1 MNFLNRYFELESRG
15 TTVGRE
21 FRGAVAT
28 FLTMAYILAANP
40 AILGAAGVPVDSAVA
55 CTALAAGICTIAMGL
70 IANFPL
76 ALASGMGL
84 TALVAY
90 TAAAATGSWQTA
102 MGIVV
107 LDGLIISVLV
117 VIGLREAMLDAIPLD
132 LRRGMAAGIGL
143 FIALIGCV
151 NSGLVSSS
159 GMPVPPLRPGD
170 FVEPSVLI
178 TLAGIVVI
186 AALHSRKV
194 PGAILI
200 GIVACAVASHVSAS
214 LEPVAV
220 GDADAHVGQPSDHER
235 VSALPSFRIIGQA
248 DVVGAMSLQFLP
260 LLLTLLM
267 VDFFDTLGTVTA
279 LGDQTGLK
287 DANARVPGLRRI
299 LLVDSVSAAIG
310 GWFGVS
316 SVTSYIE
323 SAAGISEG
331 ARTGLHSV
339 FVGLFFLLCV
349 FASPLVALIPPE
361 ATAPAL
367 IVVGCLMAA
376 SITRIDFTQAATAV
390 PAFVTLLLIPTSY
403 SISHGI
409 GYGILTYVAI
419 QLLTLQWRNVHPLLY
434 GAAAVFAIAFAWAG

>member
-1 MNFLNRYFELESRG
+1 MNWLNRYFELDARG
-15 TTVGRE
+15 TTVGTE

-40 AILGAAGVPVDSAVA
+40 AILSDAGVPFESAVA
-55 CTALAAGICTIAMGL
+55 CTALAAGICTLAMGL
-70 IANFPL
+70 VANFPL

-84 TALVAY
+84 NALIAY
-90 TAAAATGSWQTA
+90 TAASATGSWQTA

-107 LDGLIISVLV
+107 VEGIVILVLV
-117 VIGLREAMLDAIPLD
+117 VVGLRESMLDAIPID

-151 NSGLVSSS
+151 NSGLVVGSEI
-159 GMPVPPLRPGD
+159 PPLKPGD
-170 FVEPSVLI
+170 FVQPSVLI
-178 TLAGIVVI
+178 TLSGI
-186 AALHSRKV
+186 ALIGALLSRKV

-200 GIVACAVASHVSAS
+200 GIVSCAVTSHAWDHFAPAESG
-214 LEPVAV
+214 EPVAAAAE
-220 GDADAHVGQPSDHER
+220 DAKASL
-235 VSALPSFRIIGQA
+235 LPSFEIIGQA
-248 DVVGAMSLQFLP
+248 DVVGALSLKFLP
-260 LLLTLLM
+260 LILTLLL

-287 DANARVPGLRRI
+287 DAEARVPGVRRI
-299 LLVDSVSAAIG
+299 LFVDSISAAVG

-339 FVGLFFLLCV
+339 FVGLFFLACV

-367 IVVGCLMAA
+367 IVVGSLMAS
-376 SITRIDFTQAATAV
+376 SITRIDFNKAATAV
-390 PAFVTLLLIPTSY
+390 PAFVTLLLIPASY

-409 GYGILTYVAI
+409 GYGVLTFVAI
-419 QLLTLQWRNVHPLLY
+419 HVVTLRWRDVHPLMY
-434 GAAAVFAIAFAWAG
+434 GTAVVFAVAFSMSH

>member
-1 MNFLNRYFELESRG
+1 MNFLNRYFELDSRG
-15 TTVGRE
+15 TSVGRE

-40 AILGAAGVPVDSAVA
+40 AILGAAGVPVNSAVA
-55 CTALAAGICTIAMGL
+55 CTALAAGICTLAMGL

-84 TALVAY
+84 NVLIAY
-90 TAAAATGSWQTA
+90 TASAATGSWQTA

-107 LDGLIISVLV
+107 LDGLIILVLV

-159 GMPVPPLRPGD
+159 GLPVPPLRPGD

-178 TLAGIVVI
+178 TLAGIAVI
-186 AALHSRKV
+186 AALLSRKV

-200 GIVACAVASHVSAS
+200 GIVACAVASHVWDHFR
-214 LEPVAV
+214 PVAID
-220 GDADAHVGQPSDHER
+220 GSIAESAQPAEAAST
-235 VSALPSFRIIGQA
+235 SIWPSFEIIGQA
-248 DVVGAMSLQFLP
+248 DVFGAMSVQFLP

-287 DANARVPGLRRI
+287 DAQARVPGLRRI
-299 LLVDSVSAAIG
+299 LLVDSASAALG

-339 FVGLFFLLCV
+339 FVGLFFLLSV

-361 ATAPAL
+361 ATAPAM

-376 SITRIDFTQAATAV
+376 SITRINFTQAATAV
-390 PAFVTLLLIPTSY
+390 PAFVTLLLIPASY
-403 SISHGI
+403 SISRGI
-409 GYGILTYVAI
+409 GYGVLTYVAI
-419 QLLTLQWRNVHPLLY
+419 QVLTLNWRNVHPLLY
-434 GAAAVFAIAFAWAG
+434 GAAAVFATAFAWAG

>member
-1 MNFLNRYFELESRG
+1 MNWLNKHFELDARG
-15 TTVGRE
+15 TTVGTE

-40 AILGAAGVPVDSAVA
+40 AILSAAGVPFDSAVA
-55 CTALAAGICTIAMGL
+55 CTALAAGICTLLMGFV
-70 IANFPL
+70 ANFPL

-84 TALVAY
+84 NALIAF

-107 LDGLIISVLV
+107 VEGLVILVLV
-117 VIGLREAMLDAIPLD
+117 ALGLREAMLDAIPVD

-151 NSGLVSSS
+151 NSGLVT
-159 GMPVPPLRPGD
+159 GNEIPPLKPGS
-170 FVEPSVLI
+170 FTEPPVLI
-178 TLAGIVVI
+178 TLSGIAI
-186 AALHSRKV
+186 IGALLSRKV

-200 GIVACAVASHVSAS
+200 GIVLCALASHGWNQFAPQVTEASAETTSPVEEHATS
-214 LEPVAV
+214 L
-220 GDADAHVGQPSDHER
+220 
-235 VSALPSFRIIGQA
+235 LPSFEIIGQA
-248 DVVGAMSLQFLP
+248 DVMGALSWKFLP
-260 LLLTLLM
+260 LIITLLM

-287 DANARVPGLRRI
+287 DAEARVPGLRRI
-299 LLVDSVSAAIG
+299 LFVDSISAAIG

-339 FVGLFFLLCV
+339 FVGLFFLACV

-367 IVVGCLMAA
+367 IVVGCLMAS
-376 SITRIDFTQAATAV
+376 SITRIDFNKAATAV
-390 PAFVTLLLIPTSY
+390 PAFVTLLLIPASY

-409 GYGILTYVAI
+409 GYGVMTFVAI
-419 QLLTLQWRNVHPLLY
+419 HLLTGRWRDVHPLLY
-434 GAAAVFAIAFAWAG
+434 GTVVVFGVAFSLSL